1 MLALVDYPSDDDS
14 SDAADN
20 KPKQQT
26 VIIPSATTQMQP
38 HAAVLSAPQP
48 KPALPDAASLFSS
61 STDSSIPWAAN
72 RQGKRL
78 STAAQGRPAKAVKTA
93 ANMQS
98 KPQQELPAYGLL
110 LPPQLRGRAN
120 ASTEDMERL
129 GFAKNK
135 AAQRPKTP
143 QQ

>member
-1 MLALVDYPSDDDS
+1 MLALVDYPSDGDS

-61 STDSSIPWAAN
+61 STDS
-72 RQGKRL
+72 RFL
-78 STAAQGRPAKAVKTA
+78 SFLVY
-93 ANMQS
+93 NMATWQ
-98 KPQQELPAYGLL
+98 KC
-110 LPPQLRGRAN
+110 
-120 ASTEDMERL
+120 
-129 GFAKNK
+129 K
-135 AAQRPKTP
+135 
-143 QQ
+143 